1 MKDLEEVKISCFGR
15 SIGQYAEPF
24 LLHQSLTVVKI
35 PSSSC
40 YQMLKP
46 CITMTLARKQ
56 PYIAQES
63 RSKDEIITCG
73 SKWHDAR

>member
-24 LLHQSLTVVKI
+24 LLQQSLTVVKI

-40 YQMLKP
+40 YQTLKP

-56 PYIAQES
+56 PSIAQES
-63 RSKDEIITCG
+63 RSKGEIITCG
-73 SKWHDAR
+73 SK